1 MSSSTEQ
8 DEAEE
13 VRRQD
18 AEVSQTK
25 DISNGKPI
33 KNEVKSDLPF
43 QKITTDTVRDSIGD
57 WRRVSMATPVRKPSW
72 YFSVE

>member
-13 VRRQD
+13 VCRQD

-33 KNEVKSDLPF
+33 KNEVKSGLPF

-57 WRRVSMATPVRKPSW
+57 WTRVSMATPVRKPLR